1 VPPDAWLHH
10 VALTVTDLE
19 RSTAWYGNLLGSP
32 EVLTRDGATWRR
44 VLLRAPT
51 LLLSLTTHDG
61 TEPDDRFDE
70 RRVGIDH
77 LAIGCRERAD
87 LDAWVAHLDALG
99 VRHGPIT
106 EAPHA
111 HLVACHDPDGI
122 AVEFYWLAG

>member
-1 VPPDAWLHH
+1 VPPAAWLHH

-19 RSTAWYGNLLGSP
+19 RSTDWYRNLLGSA
-32 EVLTRDGATWRR
+32 EVLPRDGATWRR
-44 VLLRAPT
+44 VLLRTPT
-51 LLLSLTTHDG
+51 MALSLTTHDG

-77 LAIGCRERAD
+77 LAVGCRERTD

>member
-1 VPPDAWLHH
+1 MPPAAWLHH

-19 RSTAWYGNLLGSP
+19 RSTDWYRRLLGDA
-32 EVLTRDGATWRR
+32 EVISRDGPTWRR
-44 VLLRAPT
+44 VLLRSPG
-51 LLLSLTTHDG
+51 LVLSLTVHAG
-61 TEPDDRFDE
+61 TDPSDHFSE
-70 RRVGIDH
+70 RRVGLDH
-77 LAIGCRERAD
+77 LAVGCRERAD

>member
-19 RSTAWYGNLLGSP
+19 RSTDWYRNLLGSA
-32 EVLTRDGATWRR
+32 EVLPRDGATWRR
-44 VLLRAPT
+44 VLLRSPT
-51 LLLSLTTHDG
+51 MALSLTTHDG

-77 LAIGCRERAD
+77 LAVGCRERTD